1 MFENIKPLKL
11 DSSKQGIWFV
21 SDLHFGHKNIL
32 RFCNRPWETV
42 EEMNEG
48 LIANWNSVV
57 KDGDI
62 VFDLG
67 DFAFAPN
74 SKWKEILGRLK
85 GHHYLILGNHDDSRW
100 PGDKVMELFAGVYN
114 QLYLKIDNKHHVYLN
129 HYPFLC
135 YGGAWR
141 DPENAVIQLFGHVH
155 SGPKSSGKDSDRLVN
170 LFPYQYDVGVDN
182 NNYTPVSWEE
192 VKSIINNRV
201 HKGMDQSNKEHTIP
215 DKTYQEQQ

>member
-11 DSSKQGIWFV
+11 DSSKQGIWFT
-21 SDLHFGHKNIL
+21 SDPHFGHQNIIK
-32 RFCNRPWETV
+32 FCNRPWKTV

-57 KDGDI
+57 KDDDI

-74 SKWKEILGRLK
+74 SKWKEILGRLR

-100 PGDKVMELFAGVYN
+100 PGDKIMELFESVHY
-114 QLYLKIDNKHHVYLN
+114 QMLLKIDDKYKVILN

-135 YGGAWR
+135 YAGTYR
-141 DPENAVIQLFGHVH
+141 NPEDCVIQLHVH
-155 SGPKSSGKDSDRLVN
+155 EYPGATGKDIERLQYR
-170 LFPYQYDVGVDN
+170 FPYQYDVGVDN
-182 NNYTPVSWEE
+182 NNYTPVSWDKI
-192 VKSIINNRV
+192 KSVI
-201 HKGMDQSNKEHTIP
+201 QSQIKA
-215 DKTYQEQQ
+215 Q